1 MEMPLT
7 VALQR
12 SDRTEALFRG
22 TVSVQGYEVQFVD
35 PPVSEIFNRML
46 RDGAFD
52 ASEMSFAYGLIA
64 HGRGEPPLV
73 TLPFYPYRTFRQ
85 SSLFV
90 RTNGS
95 VHSPT
100 DLPGKTFAVHDF
112 FAADPLWIRGM
123 LRDQFGVDPRDIR
136 WLQYTFRERL
146 RLPELAGYQLEYAID
161 ADPTELLLSGRADAL
176 FYPGW
181 PAPLRATGGEIEPL
195 FADPLAAELGYFRET
210 GILPLLHGF
219 VLRRD
224 VHEAQPG
231 LAMALYEALVASRN
245 VWYDALYTATSP
257 LSGLPLFTSLALTVR
272 QTLGLDFWPSGLGG
286 NRTAVDKGIGYAVAD
301 GLLDKSFDAAEL
313 FPAQFRDT

>member
-1 MEMPLT
+1 MPLT

-22 TVSVQGYEVQFVD
+22 TVSVKGFEVQFLEL
-35 PPVSEIFNRML
+35 PVAEIFNRML

-73 TLPFYPYRTFRQ
+73 TLPVYPYRTFRH

-90 RTNGS
+90 RSNGS
-95 VHSPT
+95 VHVPS

-123 LRDQFGVDPRDIR
+123 LRDQFGVDPRGIR
-136 WLQYTFRERL
+136 WLQYTFRDRL
-146 RLPELAGYQLEYAID
+146 RLPNLEGYQVEYAID
-161 ADPTELLLSGRADAL
+161 ADPTELLLTGRADVL
-176 FYPGW
+176 FSPDW
-181 PAPLRATGGEIEPL
+181 PTPLRAAGGTVEPL
-195 FADPLAAELGYFRET
+195 FADPLAAEQLYFRET

-231 LAMALYEALVASRN
+231 LAMAMYEALLASRDA
-245 VWYDALYTATSP
+245 WYEALYRGP
-257 LSGLPLFTSLALTVR
+257 SGVSGMPLFTSLALTVR
-272 QTLGLDFWPSGLGG
+272 QTFGLDFWPCGLAG
-286 NRTAVDKGIGYAVAD
+286 NRTAVQTGISYAVAD
-301 GLLDKSFDAAEL
+301 GLLDASFDAAEL
-313 FPAQFRDT
+313 FPAEFRDT